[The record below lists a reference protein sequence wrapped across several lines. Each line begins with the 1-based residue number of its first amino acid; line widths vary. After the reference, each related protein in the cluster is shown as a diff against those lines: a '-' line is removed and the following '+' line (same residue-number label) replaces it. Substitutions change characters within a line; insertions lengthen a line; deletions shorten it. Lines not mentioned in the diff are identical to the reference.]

1 MAQRGRSWYSPCLLF
16 ALGLAAEVI
25 AGPEP
30 AASEARHR
38 LSDDAAAAPPA
49 DCSAITRIQQSGRD
63 PYWVAHPDEFA
74 RALAGCFA
82 AKNQNSSEAE
92 TEPGPASL
100 TIRDRRALVEGPSP
114 PPADPCGVGG
124 ASIAEGGDVIHET
137 LQNNQDCTWTLSCS
151 SSGTC
156 IEGYGT
162 CPQVPLVTFSAFD
175 TEAGYDKVFIYD
187 ADNTDGTPSVTLDG
201 TSVPDPFRATV
212 NVAVVRYTSDSSAN
226 GQGFTAEM
234 SCVDGPPPPP
244 VDCQGSFESCTTECE
259 AAATRVWVET
269 AAPSN
274 GGAAC
279 PSPAACTPGEG
290 LCPWRPLL
298 IPTDAE
304 CSAGWTPP
312 GEAECSLCPPEF
324 CGTRLHPSDPDWDTR
339 VLGCTDPAADNY
351 NPSAEIEDGVCS
363 YETSCSGGD
372 AYTLREDN
380 IFTCFTTPVC
390 SDGSCGP
397 WEYSLPAGAN
407 FMDAGKYTVGD
418 TTTELAFPGDIGDS
432 SFNGDTHSAALKL
445 SDKPQIDSYSTYWRK
460 NAVLMHV
467 KFQGVNQNYMQGD
480 ATAWVNCCAGRAE
493 TPDSSNSECH
503 EQAGRGEAT
512 IDTAERGYFPYYT
525 CQTGGAVSSAD
536 DGNRYDDD
544 GPVHISVAYAV
555 FENNIAKY
563 GGAIWQEDGE
573 LNVRYALFEGNQAVH
588 GGGVYLTYKSAGTLW
603 YTAFKSNEAT
613 LGSAIYVTQ
622 GTMAVNYGLFSAN
635 TGKAIYVPQAGLTM
649 SYVHA
654 TGNSGLA
661 LESTTAIQA
670 HVRSVCAILQT
681 AFTMH

>member
-1 MAQRGRSWYSPCLLF
+1 
-16 ALGLAAEVI
+16 
-25 AGPEP
+25 
-30 AASEARHR
+30 
-38 LSDDAAAAPPA
+38 
-49 DCSAITRIQQSGRD
+49 
-63 PYWVAHPDEFA
+63 
-74 RALAGCFA
+74 
-82 AKNQNSSEAE
+82 
-92 TEPGPASL
+92 
-100 TIRDRRALVEGPSP
+100 
-114 PPADPCGVGG
+114 
-124 ASIAEGGDVIHET
+124 
-137 LQNNQDCTWTLSCS
+137 
-151 SSGTC
+151 
-156 IEGYGT
+156 
-162 CPQVPLVTFSAFD
+162 
-175 TEAGYDKVFIYD
+175 
-187 ADNTDGTPSVTLDG
+187 
-201 TSVPDPFRATV
+201 
-212 NVAVVRYTSDSSAN
+212 
-226 GQGFTAEM
+226 
-234 SCVDGPPPPP
+234 
-244 VDCQGSFESCTTECE
+244 
-259 AAATRVWVET
+259 
-269 AAPSN
+269 
-274 GGAAC
+274 
-279 PSPAACTPGEG
+279 
-290 LCPWRPLL
+290 
-298 IPTDAE
+298 
-304 CSAGWTPP
+304 
-312 GEAECSLCPPEF
+312 
-324 CGTRLHPSDPDWDTR
+324 
-339 VLGCTDPAADNY
+339 
-351 NPSAEIEDGVCS
+351 
-363 YETSCSGGD
+363 
-372 AYTLREDN
+372 
-380 IFTCFTTPVC
+380 
-390 SDGSCGP
+390 
-397 WEYSLPAGAN
+397 
-407 FMDAGKYTVGD
+407 MDAGKYTVGD

-603 YTAFKSNEAT
+603 YTSFKSNEAT

-670 HVRSVCAILQT
+670 HVRSVCAIFQT
-681 AFTMH
+681 AFTMHQYSALPSQLSRACMFDMGWSRCLVTQPLSDHAMFLSPTRISGKTWVETLSSQL